1 MNNLLNLVL
10 IIKIS
15 FYLEMERKFN
25 CYLEKY
31 QVATAPEM
39 TICWHAR
46 INSDVQISPITW
58 YHHIYLKK
66 QKIYT
71 II

>member
-39 TICWHAR
+39 TIC
-46 INSDVQISPITW
+46 
-58 YHHIYLKK
+58 
-66 QKIYT
+66 
-71 II
+71 